1 METVVRALLS
11 TMERALVELAED
23 AVTRAHAPLTGVQVG
38 VAMLT
43 TGGAYEGCNLESAVS
58 GLGICA
64 ERSAVNHALLHE
76 GPTTSILA
84 LAVAWT
90 RQERIRPYDACLQYR
105 SEFAAPE
112 ARILMAAPP
121 GTPVEAGH
129 LTELLPY
136 HYTAPGGQ

>member
-1 METVVRALLS
+1 METLVRARLL

-23 AVTRAHAPLTGVQVG
+23 AVTRAYAPRTGVQVG

-43 TGGAYEGCNLESAVS
+43 TGGAYEGCNLGSAVS

-64 ERSAVNHALLHE
+64 ESSAVNHVLLHE
-76 GPTTSILA
+76 DPTRSIVA

-90 RQERIRPYDACLQYR
+90 QRERIRPYDACLQYR

-112 ARILMAAPP
+112 VRILMAAPP
-121 GTPVEAGH
+121 GTLVEVGR

-136 HYTAPGGQ
+136 HNIVPGGR